1 MAIFD
6 IAKKGYDKK
15 QVEDYLA
22 NMALKENNS
31 NNDKNVRIN
40 ELITQNNL
48 LRGELNAY
56 KKREEK
62 VNNALVLAVEKAN
75 DIEKMA
81 NKRVQIELERIR
93 AFSNKWVQYCDNIK
107 VTNGIK
113 ERKGEVVAILKN
125 LENEFIESFDKG
137 LNLKC
142 KADVNEADLQ
152 YQEEV
157 NRLINGVKNDT
168 LQSSQFSVKECG
180 SDKCKEKNKA
190 REIEQTLHDDVDVD
204 KLLNAPEFEEL
215 CKKLGIV

>member
-1 MAIFD
+1 MATFD
-6 IAKKGYDKK
+6 IVKRGYDKK
-15 QVEDYLA
+15 QVDDYMA
-22 NMALKENNS
+22 NITFKESNS
-31 NNDKNVRIN
+31 NNEKNIRIN

-81 NKRVQIELERIR
+81 NKRVQLELERIR
-93 AFSNKWVQYCDNIK
+93 AFSAKWIQYCDNIK
-107 VTNGIK
+107 VSNGIK
-113 ERKGEVVAILKN
+113 ERKGEVVAVLKN

-137 LNLKC
+137 LNLKS
-142 KADVNEADLQ
+142 KADTNEADLQ
-152 YQEEV
+152 YQAEV
-157 NRLINGVKNDT
+157 NRLINGVKKESINA
-168 LQSSQFSVKECG
+168 SQFAVKEKG
-180 SDKCKEKNKA
+180 EKGTVKDDTKKIQ
-190 REIEQTLHDDVDVD
+190 ETLHDDLDVD